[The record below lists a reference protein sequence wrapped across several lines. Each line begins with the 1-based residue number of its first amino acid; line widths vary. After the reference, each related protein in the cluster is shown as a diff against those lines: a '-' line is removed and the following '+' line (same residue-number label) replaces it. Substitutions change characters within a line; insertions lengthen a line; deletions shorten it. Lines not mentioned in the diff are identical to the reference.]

1 MRKNNVKQAF
11 RDLRKGLKVIA
22 GSELSVSEKF
32 NETINTINGFLTELR
47 EQVVSVAFKDKFE
60 EVYFFKF
67 EKPEYL
73 ALKIYQVHLFTLLKQ
88 KPVGPSE
95 IIRAFFMEELRFI
108 SRFFKQH
115 TFLYAYFC
123 SGFTEMDELLFIR
136 GAVVSFVLLPDAP
149 DNDPEFSTGGDHL
162 FAQFMAYE
170 SLQEYILGEL
180 KKLDQDGA
188 VGVPMA
194 SGKKWFDWTGE
205 VINLVEL
212 GYAIYLSKQ
221 LNEGKAGL
229 QEIFKWLESSFGIEV
244 GIPANRFRELKRR
257 KRLSRTHYTELMRD
271 SLIAYM
277 DDDDALKGGSD
288 SPD

>member
-11 RDLRKGLKVIA
+11 RDLRAGLKVIA
-22 GSELSVSEKF
+22 GTEKNLSEKF
-32 NETINTINGFLTELR
+32 NETIDTINLFLTSLR
-47 EQVVSVAFKDKFE
+47 EQVLSVAFKDRFE
-60 EVYFFKF
+60 EIYFFKF

-73 ALKIYQVHLFTLLKQ
+73 ALKLYQVHLFTLLSQ
-88 KPVGPSE
+88 KPVGPAE

-123 SGFTEMDELLFIR
+123 SGFTELDDLLFIR
-136 GAVVSFVLLPDAP
+136 GAVVSFALLPDAP
-149 DNDPEFSTGGDHL
+149 DNDLEFSSGGDYL
-162 FAQFMAYE
+162 FAQFIAYE
-170 SLQEYILGEL
+170 QLQEYILEEL
-180 KKLDQDGA
+180 KKLDQQNPAGA
-188 VGVPMA
+188 LAIG
-194 SGKKWFDWTGE
+194 GKKWFDWTGE

-229 QEIFKWLESSFGIEV
+229 QEIFNWLESSFGVEV

-277 DDDDALKGGSD
+277 DDDDALKGSSD
-288 SPD
+288 TPE